1 MNHQLNVT
9 LMVVILAVSL
19 IIGCS
24 GMNNPTIN
32 VGSEESGT
40 QLNLDKTYDTVRN
53 GVRLIMSYDAETN
66 SFEGTVENTT
76 DETLE
81 QVRVEV
87 HLSNGVELGP
97 TPSVDLSPGKKRDVQ
112 LNASSVDFSGWTPHA
127 EVGSCEHGGCGG

>member
-1 MNHQLNVT
+1 MNQLNVT
-9 LMVVILAVSL
+9 LIVIILTVSL
-19 IIGCS
+19 ITGCS

-32 VGSEESGT
+32 VGQEESGT

-66 SFEGTVENTT
+66 SFEGTVGNTT

-97 TPSVDLSPGKKRDVQ
+97 TPSVDLSPGEKRDVQ
-112 LNASSVDFSGWTPHA
+112 LSGTTMYYSGWTPHA
-127 EVGSCEHGGCGG
+127 EVGSCEHQGCGG